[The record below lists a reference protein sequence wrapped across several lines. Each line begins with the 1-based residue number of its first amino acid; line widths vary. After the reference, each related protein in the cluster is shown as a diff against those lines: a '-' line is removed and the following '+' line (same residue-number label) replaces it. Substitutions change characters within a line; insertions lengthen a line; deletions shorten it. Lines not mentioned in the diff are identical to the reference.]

1 MATWEQEELA
11 RFIVNDYQLYRSQYI
26 PIVNN
31 LARKKIKGIFVKELA
46 LKLIVNMVEN
56 GRKRY
61 KEEVGED
68 VWHGRRVSYEEKIA
82 VAKELYPLMMESV
95 RDTAAEMRKDRRKK
109 APKRKRP

>member
-11 RFIVNDYQLYRSQYI
+11 RFIVNDYQLYRQQYI

-31 LARKKIKGIFVKELA
+31 LARKRIRGVFVKELA
-46 LKLIVNMVEN
+46 LKLIVNLVEN

-68 VWHGRRVSYEEKIA
+68 VWSGRRVSYEEKVA
-82 VAKELYPLMMESV
+82 VAKELYPLIMESV
-95 RDTAAEMRKDRRKK
+95 RDTATEMQKARRKK
-109 APKRKRP
+109 KTPGRK